1 LGSLQINYDYVDWL
15 HFNLLGNLSYNT
27 VTPDTLTRAD
37 GLNVRIYSKD
47 TVGEPGECFYELS
60 ASKAYLDEIM
70 DGPDS
75 TALAGFGKALLSR
88 RTDSVLLQFRIKVPV
103 ETVVNACATPVDRVI
118 NPYYTGIKGNWRPIR
133 QHAYDTERKPINSTR
148 TVRTA
153 GSFTEFELF
162 WNLSGTT
169 HLPVSDPETK
179 WIRTNEITFYNI
191 KGMELENVDAIN
203 RYNAAQ
209 FGYLESTPVAVATN
223 ARYRQIAFDGFEDYN
238 FTVGCSSGSNCSDGH
253 FSFKDAIAA
262 NKGMLQAGI
271 AHSGKYSLKLTGNA
285 EIFKEIGRD
294 STNASALYVSGNRYY
309 LGHNELFKGFAP
321 VLEEQYILSFWVKDN
336 TATKTVPVEVYVGDE
351 LDYAKL
357 NITTAHVS
365 TKVEGWKRVEISF
378 PFVNYNPVAKQFR
391 LRFKPSGTVYIDDVR
406 IFPKNS
412 MLKSYVYDERSQR
425 LMAELDENN
434 FATFYEYDDEGT
446 LIRVKK
452 ETERGIMTLK
462 ETRSAN
468 RKRYN

>member
-103 ETVVNACATPVDRVI
+103 ETVVNPCATPVDRVI